1 VGGHLAD
8 REGSAA
14 APPPAYPNLRHT
26 RTLQQ
31 GQVVTIEPGVYFI
44 GSLLEP
50 LRRGDDAQR
59 FDWDA
64 IDALAPLGGVRI
76 EDDVLVTARGCRNL
90 TREGFAAEAAA

>member
-1 VGGHLAD
+1 
-8 REGSAA
+8 
-14 APPPAYPNLRHT
+14 
-26 RTLQQ
+26 
-31 GQVVTIEPGVYFI
+31 
-44 GSLLEP
+44 